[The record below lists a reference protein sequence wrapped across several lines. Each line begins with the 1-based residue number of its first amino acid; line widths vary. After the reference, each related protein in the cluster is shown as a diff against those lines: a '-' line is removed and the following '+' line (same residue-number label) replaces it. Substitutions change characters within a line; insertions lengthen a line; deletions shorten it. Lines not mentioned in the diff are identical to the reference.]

1 MARLL
6 GWRHGAFF
14 CTMLFLINTKQLQ
27 NHHRP
32 TMASQ
37 YLLICI
43 VFASTIY
50 LTIAFLHGPSHLSP
64 HRRITSDV
72 HNTHLRSLSVSTD
85 EDSHQLDDVHPH
97 DRGNKVRFRSRVAYC
112 GTPFC
117 GWQLQPHRTTIQ
129 GEIEEALYRR
139 YNRRIAVV
147 GAGRTDAGVHARGQ
161 AIHFDLF
168 QEE

>member
-6 GWRHGAFF
+6 GMAHGAFF
-14 CTMLFLINTKQLQ
+14 CTMTFPNQYNSKY
-27 NHHRP
+27 HHRP

-43 VFASTIY
+43 VFASNIY
-50 LTIAFLHGPSHLSP
+50 LTIAFLDGPSHLSP

-117 GWQLQPHRTTIQ
+117 G
-129 GEIEEALYRR
+129 
-139 YNRRIAVV
+139 
-147 GAGRTDAGVHARGQ
+147 
-161 AIHFDLF
+161 
-168 QEE
+168 